1 NKLREGWDTK
11 RIAVM
16 CTLRAMGSEVLT
28 QQVMGRGLRL
38 PFGELTGVEAIDELD
53 IISHKSFVSLL
64 KTENVLREF
73 GIDSEEKV
81 APEDILPRP
90 GTRHDPHP
98 QVGTGPQVPGPV
110 TGEEQ
115 TSGVA
120 AASSPTRSVADAL
133 GARALTDDEDI
144 VDDAD
149 LFEQVKIGRAS
160 CREREE

>member
-1 NKLREGWDTK
+1 
-11 RIAVM
+11 
-16 CTLRAMGSEVLT
+16 SEVLT

-38 PFGELTGVEAIDELD
+38 PFGKLTGVGAIDELD

-64 KTENVLREF
+64 KTENVLRDF

-81 APEDILPRP
+81 APEDVLPRP
-90 GTRHDPHP
+90 GTGHVPNSQAGTEP
-98 QVGTGPQVPGPV
+98 QGPGPV

-120 AASSPTRSVADAL
+120 AASSPAQSVADAL
-133 GARALTDDEDI
+133 DARALTDDEDI

-149 LFEQVKIGRAS
+149 LFEQDRKSTRLNSSHVSI
-160 CREREE
+160 